1 MILQS
6 SSTMP
11 DLSNLLSSSS
21 LALSHCP
28 NLLPVADICDSNG
41 SLYPVPVQT
50 GTLELDGGN
59 GWCCSWDRR
68 LRYPNVHKGEISA
81 DKNGMGI
88 NVLRRNSKRVVR
100 GDLEKSSKK
109 ANPGKSL
116 EDHVKEW
123 VEKKVKSGVPERKCF
138 LPFLVNNVPRL
149 VECRVCHK
157 LIYPKEEVL
166 CSVRGCQ
173 EAYHFTCV
181 KESLGFSTSRSFQ
194 CPQHACFICK
204 QKGYLRCM
212 RCTIA
217 SHPKCAPWKDKLI
230 YLKDQPR
237 RFICWRHPEDW
248 RFEKKLAVP
257 TSDIEEI
264 FCRLP
269 LPYTEEGFRIDSMLK
284 DMMENEMEPTPYV
297 HIRRNTYLVKKKRGD
312 VDADV
317 GCTNC
322 ITECYED
329 CVCRVQCI
337 SCSKACH
344 CSETCTNRPFRK
356 DKKIKVVKTQFCGW
370 GVEAAEPINK
380 GDFVIEY
387 IGEGRDIT
395 FSARRILELKKCEVI
410 DDALCEQRLW
420 DMKHRGDQNFYMC
433 EIRKDFTIDATFKGN
448 AARFLN
454 HSCDP
459 NCKLEKWQVD
469 GETRVGVFADRLIK
483 VGEPLTYDYRFVHF
497 GPKVK
502 CCCGALNCLGYLGAK
517 RKINKRDLCST
528 KANKV
533 DLCWGSKR
541 RRTSTACL
549 EIIHE

>member
-11 DLSNLLSSSS
+11 DLSNLFSSSS

-28 NLLPVADICDSNG
+28 NLLPVADICDSSG
-41 SLYPVPVQT
+41 SLYPVPVQS
-50 GTLELDGGN
+50 GALELDGGN
-59 GWCCSWDRR
+59 GWFCSWDRR
-68 LRYPNVHKGEISA
+68 LRYPNLHKGEICA
-81 DKNGMGI
+81 GKNGMGI

-100 GDLEKSSKK
+100 GDLEKSSKR
-109 ANPGKSL
+109 ANSGKSL
-116 EDHVKEW
+116 EDHVKDW
-123 VEKKVKSGVPERKCF
+123 VEKQVKSGVPERKCY
-138 LPFLVNNVPRL
+138 LPFLDNNVPRL
-149 VECRVCHK
+149 VECRVCRK

-173 EAYHFTCV
+173 EAYHLTCA
-181 KESLGFSTSRSFQ
+181 KEILGFSTSRSFK

-204 QKGYLRCM
+204 QKGHWRCM

-217 SHPKCAPWKDKLI
+217 SHCKCAPWRVTCLQN
-230 YLKDQPR
+230 QPR
-237 RFICWRHPEDW
+237 GFICWRHSKDW
-248 RFEKKLAVP
+248 RFEKKHAVP
-257 TSDIEEI
+257 TSDVEEI

-269 LPYTEEGFRIDSMLK
+269 LPYTEEDFQIDSMLK
-284 DMMENEMEPTPYV
+284 DMMENQMEPTPYI
-297 HIRRNTYLVKKKRGD
+297 HIRRNNYLVKKKRD
-312 VDADV
+312 DLDADV

-337 SCSKACH
+337 SCSKACG
-344 CSETCTNRPFRK
+344 CSDACTNRPFRK

-387 IGEGRDIT
+387 IG
-395 FSARRILELKKCEVI
+395 EVI

-469 GETRVGVFADRLIK
+469 GETRVGVFADQLIK

-502 CCCGALNCLGYLGAK
+502 CCCGASNCQGYLGAK

-528 KANKV
+528 KVNKV
-533 DLCWGSKR
+533 KLCWGAKR